1 MQWRTALRKLRM
13 MSPGEIGVRTADWAF
28 VRYERRRVL
37 ALPAN
42 ARLVPNAPQVR
53 FPRGISGGRF
63 FPSMRDPETLRT
75 VLDRSFADETT
86 ALLAR
91 ANEACHHRVTLFS
104 HPYDLGAT
112 IDWQADP
119 RTGWPWPKVF
129 HADVFRPPSPA
140 GVDVKHVWEL
150 NRHQVLVELGTAWL
164 VSKRPEYVHAIRE
177 VVRGWIAQNPVGIGV
192 NWAGPLEVAYRSL
205 SWLWTAHLVDGAL
218 EEQDELRVEWAR
230 SLQDHAA
237 FLYRHLEL
245 YSSPYNHLI
254 SEAAVLF
261 ILGLV
266 FPDWPEAA
274 KWRGAGRKVLEERL
288 SLQFYQDGGSVEQ
301 AVGYHHATLGFY
313 VLAALVARHNHEDL
327 SAAVWQAIERAIEWS
342 MWMMQPDGSHPAI
355 GDNDDA
361 RPIRFSGLD
370 TWDFRHFQA
379 LGAVLFERSDFKA
392 LAGRWHQDGEWLLD
406 TGARARFDALE
417 ARHPSPC
424 STSLPA
430 SGYVVLR
437 SGWDATADYVCFDV
451 GEMAGG
457 LRTDTLASA
466 AHGHADCLAVVV
478 WLGGNA
484 VFVDAGFYSY
494 NGDPR
499 WERLFR
505 ATEMHNTVRVD
516 GRSQA
521 QYFGKMT
528 WAEVPRVTLEGAQL
542 DAQAGVLW
550 ARGAHDGYARGENG
564 VTHTRTV
571 VLKPGE
577 YLAIVDDV
585 EGRGIHTFD
594 LNYLCAAGLA
604 VRRVP
609 AGVQLDDFTMVVV
622 GAGSID
628 VLTARETDS
637 ANPACIAPGL
647 DVITSTH
654 RVAVEG
660 DLSEPRVTILTLVA
674 VSAGTPAHLVDDAV
688 DEWPEAIRSTA
699 DALRRHIRRSVP
711 GLLTEPGAAS

>member
-13 MSPGEIGVRTADWAF
+13 MSPDEIRVRAADWAF

-37 ALPAN
+37 TRPAN
-42 ARLVPNAPQVR
+42 ARLVPDAPQVR
-53 FPRGISGGRF
+53 LPRGISGGRF
-63 FPSMRDPETLRT
+63 FPSMRDPEALRT
-75 VLDRSFADETT
+75 TLDRFFAADTA

-91 ANEACHHRVTLFS
+91 ADEACQHQVTLFS
-104 HPYDLGAT
+104 HHYDLGAT
-112 IDWQADP
+112 IDWHADP
-119 RTGWPWPKVF
+119 RSGWPWPKVF
-129 HADVFRPPSPA
+129 HADVFRSPPPA

-150 NRHQVLVELGTAWL
+150 NRQQVLVELGTAWL
-164 VSKRPEYVHAIRE
+164 ITKRPEYVHAIRE
-177 VVRGWIAQNPVGIGV
+177 TVRGWIAQNPVGIGV
-192 NWAGPLEVAYRSL
+192 NWAGPLEVAYRAL

-261 ILGLV
+261 ILGAV
-266 FPDWPEAA
+266 FPGWPEAD
-274 KWRGAGRKVLEERL
+274 KWRGTGRKVLEERL

-313 VLAALVARHNHEDL
+313 LLAALVARHNQEDL

-361 RPIRFSGLD
+361 RPIRFSRLD

-392 LAGRWHQDGEWLLD
+392 LAGRWHQDGDWLLD
-406 TGARARFDALE
+406 AGARARFDALD
-417 ARHPSPC
+417 ARLPSPA

-437 SGWDATADYVCFDV
+437 SGWDAAADYVCFDV

-478 WLGGNA
+478 WLGGKP

-521 QYFGKMT
+521 RYLGKMT

-542 DAQAGVLW
+542 DDHAGVLW
-550 ARGAHDGYARGENG
+550 ARGTHDGYARGKNG
-564 VTHTRTV
+564 VIHTRTIA
-571 VLKPGE
+571 LKPHHW
-577 YLAIVDDV
+577 LAIFDELAGIGEHQIEVGYVCAPDSRV
-585 EGRGIHTFD
+585 SGRGNRAVID
-594 LNYLCAAGLA
+594 GLT
-604 VRRVP
+604 
-609 AGVQLDDFTMVVV
+609 LTMTASTPITLSIEDPE
-622 GAGSID
+622 GATSTG
-628 VLTARETDS
+628 
-637 ANPACIAPGL
+637 CIAPSL
-647 DVITSTH
+647 DVRRPTRQIAGSARTHGSST
-654 RVAVEG
+654 A
-660 DLSEPRVTILTLVA
+660 LLTLVRSDA
-674 VSAGTPAHLVDDAV
+674 PAPHHDLIQDS
-688 DEWPEAIRSTA
+688 EWPAPIRE
-699 DALRRHIRRSVP
+699 DAAALLRTMLSA
-711 GLLTEPGAAS
+711 E